1 MEENKQT
8 LHEDLNNNAMK
19 YISVVFYDKLSGEYC
34 SQEYTY
40 KTRKDLK
47 KGQLLEVATPYGV
60 SKVAVYNENVDPSTI
75 TFDLNKIKEI

>member
-19 YISVVFYDKLSGEYC
+19 YISVVFYDKISGEYC
-34 SQEYTY
+34 SQEYNY

-75 TFDLNKIKEI
+75 SFDLNKIKEI